1 MLFKACNT
9 IGIRIK
15 FEGVDGE
22 HVTSDKKI

>member
-9 IGIRIK
+9 IETRIK